1 MVKKIHIL
9 KDSRGLGV
17 QISMKLN
24 HTTGEKGVFISDVS
38 PGGAAAR
45 LVTFILSFLVNFK
58 AVCILTRAM
67 VNAWPTTSSDG

>member
-1 MVKKIHIL
+1 MVKRIHIL

-24 HTTGEKGVFISDVS
+24 HVTGEKGVFVSDIS

-45 LVTFILSFLVNFK
+45 LMMFTVFLMMLVKHGFKICNAICTSF
-58 AVCILTRAM
+58 CPR
-67 VNAWPTTSSDG
+67 

>member
-24 HTTGEKGVFISDVS
+24 HVTGEKGVFVSDVS

-45 LVTFILSFLVNFK
+45 
-58 AVCILTRAM
+58 
-67 VNAWPTTSSDG
+67 